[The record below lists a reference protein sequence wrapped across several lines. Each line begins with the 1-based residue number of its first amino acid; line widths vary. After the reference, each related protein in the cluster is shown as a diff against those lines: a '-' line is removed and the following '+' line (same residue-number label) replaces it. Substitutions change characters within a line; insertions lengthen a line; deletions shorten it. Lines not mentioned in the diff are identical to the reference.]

1 MHSTMNCIRRFWA
14 ACCRCRHRHGYGI
27 HSPFVYDLVK
37 DVLYDSSRYYAFDRL
52 GEERKW
58 LNRAKP
64 GHTHYPQPLD
74 KRLFKLVN
82 RFQPRVVV
90 EVGTGSGLSIQ
101 YMAAAKKLDW
111 AVTFDKEMPSYVAD
125 RLRPCGIECRR
136 LPDEPGTA
144 LRGFAEI
151 GLLHIAH
158 TEAYREIFDEAW
170 AHLSARSLVVVE
182 GIHDSKEKLAW
193 WKTVVADDRTGM
205 TIDLYDMG
213 VVFFDLSRPKQH
225 FKI

>member
-1 MHSTMNCIRRFWA
+1 MNCIRRLWA
-14 ACCRCRHRHGYGI
+14 ACCRFRRRRGYGI
-27 HSPFVYDLVK
+27 HSPYVYGLVR
-37 DVLYDSSRYYAFDRL
+37 DVLYDSSRYYALDL
-52 GEERKW
+52 LKEERMW
-58 LNRAKP
+58 LDRAKP
-64 GHTHYPQPLD
+64 GHLHYPHSSD

-90 EVGTGSGLSIQ
+90 EVGTGSGLSAE

-111 AVTFDKEMPSYVAD
+111 CVTFDKELPRYVTD
-125 RLRPCGIECRR
+125 RLRPCGIECRQ

-144 LRGFAEI
+144 LQGFAEI

-158 TEAYREIFDEAW
+158 TDAYRELFDEAW
-170 AHLSARSLVVVE
+170 PHLSARSLVVVE
-182 GIHDSKEKLAW
+182 GIHDSKAKLAW
-193 WKTVVADDRTGM
+193 WKAVIADDRVGM
-205 TIDLYDMG
+205 TFDLYDMG